1 MAQIGLKDTL
11 TLLAKGYSKKEIDAL
26 ASIDEKAAEE
36 QEAPKE
42 TPAPAPE
49 VSKEETPAED
59 EPDYKALYEEQLKKN
74 EELEQANSEKED
86 KIKKIQKNNTNE
98 NSLPDLE
105 VMKEANQ
112 ASLIDAFRSFY

>member
-49 VSKEETPAED
+49 VSREETPAQE

-74 EELEQANSEKED
+74 EEAAAKITKLQQDNIHKDSAPAMEQTKKEQQD
-86 KIKKIQKNNTNE
+86 SLNN
-98 NSLPDLE
+98 
-105 VMKEANQ
+105 
-112 ASLIDAFRSFY
+112 LIRSFM

>member
-26 ASIDEKAAEE
+26 ASIDEKEAQE

-49 VSKEETPAED
+49 VSQEETPAAD